1 MSLVTLQFALF
12 FVPRPVVLVAIPP
25 SEGVTLVPFSEAG
38 ATFLSL
44 VGNDTIAQ
52 DTATAG
58 GDLAVAVA
66 TLGVDPVTGQLV
78 FEPLTLTTGASS
90 DDTVMWAARH
100 VGASS
105 SAFSLSDTFGAST
118 TLDVAGPA
126 VVAVTVTIVS
136 AEGGKRSF
144 TLLVWVDAPP
154 VAAIEG
160 MPLITLHAALDDASF
175 VAHLDGSS
183 SHDPEGSAVTGAW
196 AIVEGS
202 LATRGTQT
210 LSIAEPEVGSPI
222 EDSLHGILSG
232 VPGGFVVD
240 VALTATSS
248 DSAAAEGTAV
258 ATLVVNA
265 LPVVPVEAPAIVF
278 LRDPVNSFSATV
290 AASTD
295 IDGVVESVEWV
306 VEDGVGGVIQVL
318 GADTDTV
325 SVSNIQLPGHVN
337 IEATVVDN
345 DGGAVSTGM
354 VSVDVRLC
362 DSTDTDGDGVADCYD
377 ECLDSAFKVSAGVCG
392 CSVEDTDGDGDGV
405 PDCIDACPEDALKV
419 APGLC
424 GCGETEQDSDG
435 DGTLDCHDACP
446 ADGNKVEPG
455 LCGCGT
461 TDVDTDGDGSLDCH
475 DACPADGNKVE
486 PGLCG
491 CGTTDVD
498 SDGDS
503 TPDCHDECPADADK
517 TQLLQCGCG
526 QPEHDFDGDGVANC
540 VDACVTDADKSASA
554 GLCGCDVADTDSDG
568 DGVADCVDVCPA
580 DGGKV
585 LPGMCGCGVPDVD
598 SDGDG
603 VLDCMDECLD
613 GLTSKKHKK
622 KCGCG
627 HDSTKDKDGD
637 GVADCV
643 DACPDSA
650 FKVSAGVCGCS
661 VEDTDGDGDG
671 VPDCIDACPEDALK
685 VAPGLCGCG
694 ETEQDSDGDGT
705 LDCHDACPTD
715 PIPDLDGDG
724 LCSHDQCPE
733 SEAFGPVNGHGCTL
747 GDMCPCHTRVE
758 DRHAFRECVR
768 EAISRNGFH
777 ASWNSERKQRD
788 VCAVVLEGA

>member
-1 MSLVTLQFALF
+1 MIGSRCRRRF
-12 FVPRPVVLVAIPP
+12 
-25 SEGVTLVPFSEAG
+25 
-38 ATFLSL
+38 
-44 VGNDTIAQ
+44 
-52 DTATAG
+52 
-58 GDLAVAVA
+58 
-66 TLGVDPVTGQLV
+66 
-78 FEPLTLTTGASS
+78 
-90 DDTVMWAARH
+90 AARRSQLQRPTR
-100 VGASS
+100 A
-105 SAFSLSDTFGAST
+105 L
-118 TLDVAGPA
+118 
-126 VVAVTVTIVS
+126 TVTIVS

-160 MPLITLHAALDDASF
+160 MPLITLHAALEDASF

-183 SHDPEGSAVTGAW
+183 SHDPEGSAVTGSW
-196 AIVEGS
+196 AIVESS

-222 EDSLHGILSG
+222 EDPLHGILSG

-265 LPVVPVEAPAIVF
+265 LPFVPVEAPAIVF

-435 DGTLDCHDACP
+435 DGTLDCR
-446 ADGNKVEPG
+446 
-455 LCGCGT
+455 
-461 TDVDTDGDGSLDCH
+461 
-475 DACPADGNKVE
+475 
-486 PGLCG
+486 
-491 CGTTDVD
+491 
-498 SDGDS
+498 
-503 TPDCHDECPADADK
+503 
-517 TQLLQCGCG
+517 
-526 QPEHDFDGDGVANC
+526 
-540 VDACVTDADKSASA
+540 
-554 GLCGCDVADTDSDG
+554 
-568 DGVADCVDVCPA
+568 
-580 DGGKV
+580 
-585 LPGMCGCGVPDVD
+585 
-598 SDGDG
+598 
-603 VLDCMDECLD
+603 
-613 GLTSKKHKK
+613 
-622 KCGCG
+622 
-627 HDSTKDKDGD
+627 
-637 GVADCV
+637 
-643 DACPDSA
+643 
-650 FKVSAGVCGCS
+650 
-661 VEDTDGDGDG
+661 
-671 VPDCIDACPEDALK
+671 
-685 VAPGLCGCG
+685 
-694 ETEQDSDGDGT
+694 
-705 LDCHDACPTD
+705 DACPTD

-747 GDMCPCHTRVE
+747 RDMCPCHTRVE
-758 DRHAFRECVR
+758 DRHA
-768 EAISRNGFH
+768 AISRNGFH